1 MLSHRSL
8 RKTRPNKSRVAVL
21 CSIAVS
27 DDRHVYTMYR
37 NTAGYRVLSEE
48 VYSMGYSLRLGLDSL
63 GSQLTFRNLTP
74 VSANMQRK
82 IYEYIVAVG
91 VSKT

>member
-1 MLSHRSL
+1 
-8 RKTRPNKSRVAVL
+8 
-21 CSIAVS
+21 
-27 DDRHVYTMYR
+27 
-37 NTAGYRVLSEE
+37 
-48 VYSMGYSLRLGLDSL
+48 MGYSLRLGLDSL